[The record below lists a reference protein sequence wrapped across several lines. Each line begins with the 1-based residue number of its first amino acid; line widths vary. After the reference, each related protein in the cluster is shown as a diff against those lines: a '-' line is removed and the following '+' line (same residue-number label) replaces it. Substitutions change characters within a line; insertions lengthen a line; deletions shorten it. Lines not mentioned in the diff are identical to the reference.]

1 MSRVPLRNA
10 LYIARRDAKP
20 AEVPPEINLTIG
32 APPDPSPYLT
42 VHHPAPLPPAPPK
55 EEPKP
60 PPAPN
65 PEPLA
70 QSAAPTVDTRLLEE
84 MRRLNEPLLQAVT
97 ALTEALYA
105 EQEVVKDENRRII
118 GMRRKR
124 PGQSN
129 DGLDVEVSS

>member
-10 LYIARRDAKP
+10 LYIARRDTRPEPPPVLAP
-20 AEVPPEINLTIG
+20 VPEAAPET
-32 APPDPSPYLT
+32 YLT
-42 VHHPAPLPPAPPK
+42 VHHPPPLPMAPP
-55 EEPKP
+55 EPQ
-60 PPAPN
+60 AP
-65 PEPLA
+65 
-70 QSAAPTVDTRLLEE
+70 SAAPEVPSRAPQASAEVQVDARLLEE

-124 PGQSN
+124 PVAPGSEPDIEISN
-129 DGLDVEVSS
+129 